1 MVASCK
7 SLQITDVSFSPSA
20 SKENPE
26 NSEHAIRTSQ
36 RIVVRSESGRPF
48 GFDQRTIQTMSDAER
63 PPRTHLLV
71 SKRHRAACRGM
82 RRKTMIAKKIIIT
95 AALLLSATSAALAQS
110 AWTTGTASDR
120 ERAGFPSPFG
130 GSLYSYAPDYVPGDS
145 SGLRAFARIPQDGVQ
160 SIDNPALTGGG
171 SAGYNEL
178 ERQDR

>member
-1 MVASCK
+1 L
-7 SLQITDVSFSPSA
+7 SLRA
-20 SKENPE
+20 AKENPE
-26 NSEHAIRTSQ
+26 NSEHAIRTGQ
-36 RIVVRSESGRPF
+36 RIIVRSESDHRLF
-48 GFDQRTIQTMSDAER
+48 GFDQRTIQTTPDAER
-63 PPRTHLLV
+63 PRRTHLLV

-95 AALLLSATSAALAQS
+95 AALLLGATSAALAQS

-130 GSLYSYAPDYVPGDS
+130 GSLYSYAPDFAPGDS
-145 SGLRAFARIPQDGVQ
+145 SGLRAFARIPQGPEQ

-171 SAGYNEL
+171 SDGYNAL